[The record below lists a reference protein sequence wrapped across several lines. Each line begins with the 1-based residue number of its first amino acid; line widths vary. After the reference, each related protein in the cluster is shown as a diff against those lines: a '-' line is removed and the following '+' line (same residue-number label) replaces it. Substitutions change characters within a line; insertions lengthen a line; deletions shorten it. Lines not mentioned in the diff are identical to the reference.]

1 MKLYQSKVWLTK
13 KYVNDRMTIDEIA
26 AVCNVTP
33 RTIYNKLNEYNLP
46 RK

>member
-33 RTIYNKLNEYNLP
+33 RTIYNKLNEYNLL